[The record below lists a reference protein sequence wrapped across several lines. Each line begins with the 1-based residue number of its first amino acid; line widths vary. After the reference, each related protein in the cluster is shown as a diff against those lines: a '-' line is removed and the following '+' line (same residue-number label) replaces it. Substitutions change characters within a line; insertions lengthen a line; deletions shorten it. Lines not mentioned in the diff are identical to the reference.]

1 MINVS
6 SIKQHMYCPMQLYI
20 KNHIDT
26 SERENY
32 RLAIE
37 ITDSKKHAKNKK
49 GHGNC

>member
-26 SERENY
+26 SERE
-32 RLAIE
+32 
-37 ITDSKKHAKNKK
+37 TDSKKHAKNKK